1 MAKNCHIHHYACH
14 CDRCILCLG
23 LHCLECGA
31 SVTKTKPMQ
40 CHIPKGKQT
49 LIDAFLDEQ
58 EALNQAKKHSNITY
72 H

>member
-1 MAKNCHIHHYACH
+1 MAKNCQHYHYACH

-31 SVTKTKPMQ
+31 SVTRTTRMQ
-40 CHIPKGKQT
+40 CHMPKDRQT
-49 LIDAFLDEQ
+49 LIDEFLDEQ
-58 EALNQAKKHSNITY
+58 EAFNKAKNQNNSTY